1 VQKGPAVLRTRDDF
15 TGAFKY
21 SISEEAGAKSVTPH
35 LVDPIADPRWS
46 QLIERD
52 NRATIFHSPGWLLAL
67 RRTYGY
73 EPVVLTTS
81 HPLQPLANGIVFC
94 RVRSWFTGNR
104 LVSLPFSDHC
114 EPLMGSG
121 EDPGE
126 LASLANSDQWAYVE
140 LRPVDAAPSLKPDRH
155 GFRETE
161 KFWLHRL
168 DLSPSAG
175 DIFSHFHADCVRR
188 KIRKAEREHVVCEE
202 GNNPELL
209 RSFYRLVLRTRRRHR
224 LPPQPKAW
232 FGNLARFLG
241 DSIKIRVASKNGD
254 PIASIMTFSH
264 KNKLMFKY
272 GCSDERYHR
281 FGGVQLLLWRA
292 IQEAKEKN
300 YSEFDLGR
308 CEWGNSGLQTFKDR
322 WGASR
327 SKLTYWRYQPGRFS
341 VDREQQM
348 ARRFFRSCPPGLLQ
362 AVGRSFY
369 RHIG

>member
-1 VQKGPAVLRTRDDF
+1 
-15 TGAFKY
+15 
-21 SISEEAGAKSVTPH
+21 
-35 LVDPIADPRWS
+35 
-46 QLIERD
+46 
-52 NRATIFHSPGWLLAL
+52 
-67 RRTYGY
+67 
-73 EPVVLTTS
+73 
-81 HPLQPLANGIVFC
+81 
-94 RVRSWFTGNR
+94 
-104 LVSLPFSDHC
+104 
-114 EPLMGSG
+114 M
-121 EDPGE
+121 
-126 LASLANSDQWAYVE
+126 
-140 LRPVDAAPSLKPDRH
+140 
-155 GFRETE
+155 
-161 KFWLHRL
+161 
-168 DLSPSAG
+168 
-175 DIFSHFHADCVRR
+175 
-188 KIRKAEREHVVCEE
+188 
-202 GNNPELL
+202 
-209 RSFYRLVLRTRRRHR
+209 
-224 LPPQPKAW
+224 PPQPKAW

-308 CEWGNSGLQTFKDR
+308 CELGNSSLQTFKDR

-341 VDREQQM
+341 VDREHQM

-362 AVGRSFY
+362 AVGGSFY